1 MSYET
6 KYEKK
11 PGQGSAFANR
21 EKKED
26 WHPDFKGD
34 VLLPDGTLHWL
45 DVTPATTKAG
55 EPYFKIKIGNIKVPK
70 AGMSMPVK
78 FNDSTFPVM
87 GQAARLTGVNPDADI
102 PF

>member
-6 KYEKK
+6 KYEKR
-11 PGQGSAFANR
+11 PGQGSAFANKD
-21 EKKED
+21 KKED
-26 WHPDFKGD
+26 WHADFKGD

-45 DVTPATTKAG
+45 EVMPATTRAG
-55 EPYFKIKIGNIKVPK
+55 EPYFKVKIGNVKVPR
-70 AGMSMPVK
+70 AGMTAPVK

-87 GQAARLTGVNPDADI
+87 GQATKFPDANPDADI

>member
-6 KYEKK
+6 KYEKR
-11 PGQGSAFANR
+11 PGQGSAFANKD
-21 EKKED
+21 KKED
-26 WHPDFKGD
+26 WHADFKGD

-45 DVTPATTKAG
+45 EVMPATTRAG
-55 EPYFKIKIGNIKVPK
+55 EPYFKVKIGNVKVLR
-70 AGMSMPVK
+70 AGMTAPVK

-87 GQAARLTGVNPDADI
+87 GQAAKFPDANPDADI